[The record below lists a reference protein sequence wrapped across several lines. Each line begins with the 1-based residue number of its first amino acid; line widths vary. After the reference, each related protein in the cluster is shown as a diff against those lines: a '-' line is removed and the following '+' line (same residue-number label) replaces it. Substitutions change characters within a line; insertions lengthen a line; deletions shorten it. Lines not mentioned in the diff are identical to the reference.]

1 MSATLGAGQPAET
14 GAIGIALQMWTV
26 RQQMRA
32 GARACI
38 AEVAGAGYDAVEL
51 VGYGDAGFAA
61 VRDRLAETGVQ
72 AISQHVP
79 YGRFAQEL
87 DTVLAENSELG
98 CSYLVIQQ
106 GRHEDW
112 LDADAVR
119 SFAATCNAWG
129 AACRD
134 AGLSLGYH
142 GYHELDQEFAPYGA
156 ATRWDL
162 FAAQT
167 DPELLFLQLDTYW
180 VRQTGNDPA
189 ALLERFAGRVP
200 TLHLKDTAPAA
211 DGTDTTV
218 GDGLLDL
225 PAVLAAAARSGT
237 SWVIVE
243 QEGDPGNALRDIRRS
258 RLNTAQALRVAV

>member
-1 MSATLGAGQPAET
+1 MDGTGGDGRLGGI
-14 GAIGIALQMWTV
+14 GDIGIALQMWTV

-32 GARACI
+32 DALGCI
-38 AEVAGAGYDAVEL
+38 GKVAEAGYHAVEL
-51 VGYGDAGFAA
+51 VGYGDAGFGA
-61 VRDRLAETGVQ
+61 VRDRLAETGVR

-79 YGRFAQEL
+79 YRRFAEEL
-87 DTVLAENSELG
+87 DTVLTENTELG

-129 AACRD
+129 AACRE

-142 GYHELDQEFAPYGA
+142 GYHELDQEFARYGT

-162 FAAQT
+162 FAELT

-200 TLHLKDTAPAA
+200 TLHLKDTSPAA

-225 PAVLAAAARSGT
+225 PAVLGAAARSGT

-243 QEGDPGNALRDIRRS
+243 QEGDPDNAFRDIRRS
-258 RLNTAQALRVAV
+258 RQNTAEALSMAA